1 MDVDYDDDRY
11 DRDDDY
17 ASGGDDAIDDND
29 EDW

>member
-17 ASGGDDAIDDND
+17 ASGVDDAIDDND
-29 EDW
+29 EYW

>member
-17 ASGGDDAIDDND
+17 ASGLADAIDDND